1 MFRTIQ
7 SLLSDDCNEKHLK
20 ENSKLISNQN
30 IFIKNTNSLLPST
43 PPLMIT
49 TNNLNQQNNSSSEK
63 TFDYEQQFKLSSSIE
78 STNQLPQ
85 LPQLCSSWEQ
95 LIAFTLWN
103 WQNITKGIR
112 RPRTT
117 FTSQQLAELEK
128 SFSQHKYLSRPRR
141 YQLARE
147 LGLNETQVKIWF
159 QNRRMKVKRN
169 VNINVGEI
177 EINNFGVQ
185 EKIMNVLENVDSL

>member
-7 SLLSDDCNEKHLK
+7 SLLNDDCSEKHLK
-20 ENSKLISNQN
+20 ENSKSISNQN
-30 IFIKNTNSLLPST
+30 IFIKNNSLLPST

-49 TNNLNQQNNSSSEK
+49 NNLTQQNNFSSEK
-63 TFDYEQQFKLSSSIE
+63 TFDYEQQFKLSSSIS
-78 STNQLPQ
+78 STNPLQQLPI
-85 LPQLCSSWEQ
+85 CSSWEQ

-141 YQLARE
+141 YQLAKE